1 MKQGNSA
8 SRSVAGSAAAIKI
21 RRARES
27 DLPALNALYRE
38 LKLDEYDG
46 YAPSPAKLRAGFRRI
61 AGSRDHHLI
70 VAECDGKVAGTI
82 HVHIFRHLGHGVR
95 PSAIVENVVVA
106 DAMRSRGIGEK
117 MLEAAKAIAIRE
129 RCYKLALTSSIHRSG
144 AHRFYQRLGWL
155 PSHHGF
161 SLALD

>member
-8 SRSVAGSAAAIKI
+8 SKPAAKPAVIKI
-21 RRARES
+21 RRACES
-27 DLPALNALYRE
+27 DLPALDALYRE
-38 LKLDEYDG
+38 LKLDEYDT
-46 YAPSPAKLRAGFRRI
+46 YAPTPAKLRAGFRRI
-61 AGSRDHHLI
+61 AGSHDDHLI
-70 VAECDGKVAGTI
+70 VAECEGKVAGTI

-129 RCYKLALTSSIHRSG
+129 RCYKIALTSRTHRAG
-144 AHRFYQRLGWL
+144 AHRFYERLGWRH
-155 PSHHGF
+155 SHHGF